1 METLRRSAALEE
13 FFNQNHDPK
22 SGQFSSGRGFGGV
35 SADPIHRHRAQHVTD
50 IHGLDDNERR
60 LLARRTFE
68 TTLPGGH
75 RSVIDREETY
85 SVNED
90 TYYVS
95 GRIQNAHGRN
105 VGFFERV
112 ISRDGNELVVN
123 HETFTLDHEIQ
134 SMGIGAAFNA
144 HVIGQYRKLGVDKVE
159 LHAGYE
165 VGGYA
170 WAREGFRLYP
180 DARHSRIEE
189 FAQIAHNHT
198 EDAGRDG
205 RLDKAEAKQIHS
217 TIDKLVSA
225 SARGEDVQPIHVTT
239 IGHDQTH
246 WKGQDD
252 FEREYDTWVGKEAML
267 GTVWPGVYYFDYGS
281 YAVAA
286 SAVRD
291 ISPKFRAV
299 AAAVAA
305 QALDIPVEVEDN
317 LHMHASGGIEFACH
331 DASCRPPTSGGTGGS
346 LPGIQM
352 TGGKMFGKHDV
363 SGLTD
368 AQIHDKIRALESRKP
383 WTSGMARTHKALT
396 TEAAARHTFPVITA
410 AQARGDSRPVSR
422 AEFQRLAHVGQAQ
435 LDKFASDSTPHAGL
449 DQHWA
454 KIKSESYAEVIKPWG
469 GATIDAHT
477 GKALPQGANAY
488 AITVKGIGSK
498 TVSVHENVTEAEF
511 NAAMDKA
518 KSQFSKILQRQE
530 HHLGVFHDDEN
541 HRIDIDPVL
550 VVTKRSDVDT
560 IGAASHAI
568 GGAYNFSDG
577 NGYWPPHVSEG

>member
-180 DARHSRIEE
+180 DTRHSRIEE

-225 SARGEDVQPIHVTT
+225 SARGEDVQPIHITT

-267 GTVWPGVYYFDYGS
+267 GTVWPGVYYFDYGPK
-281 YAVAA
+281 AVAA

-291 ISPKFRAV
+291 ISPKLRAVAV

-305 QALDIPVEVEDN
+305 QALDISAEVEDN

-346 LPGIQM
+346 LS
-352 TGGKMFGKHDV
+352 
-363 SGLTD
+363 SG
-368 AQIHDKIRALESRKP
+368 R
-383 WTSGMARTHKALT
+383 G
-396 TEAAARHTFPVITA
+396 HTFPVITA

-498 TVSVHENVTEAEF
+498 TVSVHENATEAEF